1 MVITM
6 PQILFMPV
14 LMNSLRSTTI
24 KPVKISIIIT
34 LGKESIPAV
43 ETDAKNITDTEIS
56 FYLINL
62 HFLPNFYETWE
73 K

>member
-1 MVITM
+1 M

-43 ETDAKNITDTEIS
+43 ETDAKNITDTEIL
-56 FYLINL
+56 FNK
-62 HFLPNFYETWE
+62 FYETWGNSQLMNR
-73 K
+73 